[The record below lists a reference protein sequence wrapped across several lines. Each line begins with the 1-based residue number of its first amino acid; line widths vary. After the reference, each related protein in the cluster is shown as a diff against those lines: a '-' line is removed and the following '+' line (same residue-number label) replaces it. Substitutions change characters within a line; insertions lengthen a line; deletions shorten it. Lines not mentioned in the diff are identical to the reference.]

1 MPLHDHSNDT
11 YFRFPVQ
18 PNGLEED
25 KEDPAGPAVP
35 GLEEADSSDQNS
47 STSHQTDAQTDAVW
61 KIWEEKT
68 NIITLSFIIQLCL
81 FCFLN

>member
-25 KEDPAGPAVP
+25 KEDPAGPAIP

-47 STSHQTDAQTDAVW
+47 LTSQQLDDQG
-61 KIWEEKT
+61 EKDQEALPQD
-68 NIITLSFIIQLCL
+68 LSMISFRHGDR
-81 FCFLN
+81 